1 MTLAKAEWNNWL
13 EESVVWDVYE
23 DIPRRIAIHR
33 LCKRGLIPFV
43 ESHGYVMN
51 ATLNELGSRIATGL
65 FINRGKRTLE
75 RNWRFGY
82 IESETNTPEYKY
94 RYQQIIDT
102 EEWEKFWNIWGVWS
116 DLDNYSLDGHHRQY
130 DIQEYIWTQ
139 LSVELSPHTR
149 IVDEFLGIEENEDIS
164 ELDGK
169 DIYLKESSE
178 SNEWGGYR
186 K

>member
-1 MTLAKAEWNNWL
+1 MALAKAEWNNWL

-33 LCKRGLIPFV
+33 LCKRGLIPFL
-43 ESHGYVMN
+43 ES
-51 ATLNELGSRIATGL
+51 
-65 FINRGKRTLE
+65 
-75 RNWRFGY
+75 NWRFGY

-116 DLDNYSLDGHHRQY
+116 DIDNYSLYGHHRQY

-139 LSVELSPHTR
+139 LSLELSPHTR